1 MENVNSEEN
10 NSEKQNF
17 LQEILGE
24 EGMDIVEY
32 LKKFRCTKCNS
43 KLPVE
48 QWVVYRRIPL
58 SGKCRKCNTNLSDV
72 ATDEEM
78 AESLGIKLNIIRK
91 VLYKLYDYRLAS
103 YKRTKDKTIGWY
115 IYTWKLDLKRIDNIL
130 TERKRRIL
138 NELTKKLEFETQ
150 NIFFHCKN
158 DKFKVPFDIAT
169 DYNFKCPQCEGEM
182 VNLDNQMIVMNLED
196 EIKQLKKEL
205 GNV

>member
-1 MENVNSEEN
+1 LEEIELENVNSEEN

-32 LKKFRCTKCNS
+32 LKN
-43 KLPVE
+43 
-48 QWVVYRRIPL
+48 
-58 SGKCRKCNTNLSDV
+58 SDV